1 MWLKEYLVVNVIVQ
15 CVFNRCLL
23 EKSIHVLTL
32 LTRRDTLRC
41 HFMWLK
47 EYLVVNVIV
56 QCVFNRCLLK

>member
-1 MWLKEYLVVNVIVQ
+1 MFIEINEITFK
-15 CVFNRCLL
+15 
-23 EKSIHVLTL
+23 HVLTL